1 MRILL
6 VEDDRTVADRLHL
19 ILTDHHF
26 AVETSVHGKTA
37 LDLVQQAAYDLI
49 LLDLTLPDIDGITLC
64 RQLRTE
70 GNQTPILML
79 TAKNSPYDRVAGL
92 EAGADDYLSKP
103 FYEAEL
109 LARIRALLRRRLPS
123 LMPALLQWER
133 LEVDVDSR
141 KVCYD
146 GLPIHLTPKEY
157 GILELFLQFPRRI
170 FSRSA
175 ILDQVWGVDAAC
187 GERAVN
193 TQIRGL
199 RQKLR
204 AAGMKIELIESI
216 YGLGYRL
223 LAPPEPTG
231 SSLAGSVLQ
240 ERAIQVEIDPLRAGP
255 APGAQDYQLSSSL
268 TLVRAEIQSRIAQA
282 WVSFRETL
290 QPRMALLESAID
302 QGSQGRLT
310 PEVRHQAQAE
320 AHRLVGSFGSLGFP
334 EGSTLA
340 RILEDALQFDLPLD
354 RPMLQHLAETLQT
367 LKQKLAAHDAS
378 LNQEDWTRAPIELA
392 SELASVIPAG
402 GQTLIVMTQDPQL
415 RDMINRLTACDAW
428 QSLLVTTQFVT
439 TLAEVQQLVSQK
451 LACIAMVD
459 LTLTP
464 AVTPD
469 AEAIQQLSVL
479 TEQQVPVVVI
489 LSPESSLQSP
499 IDRLHQRVHLTRLG
513 ARAILAKPI
522 EPTMLLKGL
531 AQAIES
537 TPDPHASILLVDDD
551 PQILATIVAL
561 LEPWGLQVTPLEN
574 PKEFWEILNTCQPDL
589 LILDI
594 ELPEISGFD
603 LCRVVRSDPDWAD
616 LPIIFLSAHTDRAT
630 VTQVFNLGADD
641 YVRKPI
647 VEPELIARILN
658 RLRKLS
664 SRDRGT

>member
-6 VEDDRTVADRLHL
+6 VEDDRTVADRLYL

-26 AVETSVHGKTA
+26 VVETAVHGKTA
-37 LDLVQQAAYDLI
+37 LDLVQQSTYDLI

-103 FYEAEL
+103 FHEAEL
-109 LARIRALLRRRLPS
+109 LARIRALLRRRQTS
-123 LMPALLQWER
+123 ETAVLLQWEH
-133 LEVDVDSR
+133 LEVDVDR
-141 KVCYD
+141 REACYD
-146 GLPIHLTPKEY
+146 GVPIHLTPKEY

-204 AAGMKIELIESI
+204 AAGMTIELIESI

-223 LAPPEPTG
+223 LPPPDG
-231 SSLAGSVLQ
+231 PSSSLAPQ
-240 ERAIQVEIDPLRAGP
+240 ERATQRERGP
-255 APGAQDYQLSSSL
+255 SQGMLELGGQAAQSPAAL
-268 TLVRAEIQSRIAQA
+268 TLVRSEIQASIAQA
-282 WVSFRETL
+282 WAHFRETL
-290 QPRMALLESAID
+290 PSRLALLELTID
-302 QGSQGRLT
+302 QGNQGRLT

-334 EGSTLA
+334 EGSRLA
-340 RILEDALQFDLPLD
+340 RIFEDTLQIDRPLD
-354 RPMLQHLAETLQT
+354 RVMLQHLAATLQT

-378 LNQEDWTRAPIELA
+378 LNQESWTGSPV
-392 SELASVIPAG
+392 ELASVIPAG
-402 GQTLIVMTQDPQL
+402 EQTLVVMTQDPQL
-415 RDMINRLTACDAW
+415 RAMIDRLTACDAW
-428 QSLLVTTQFVT
+428 QTLAVTTLFVT
-439 TLAEVQQLVSQK
+439 TLAEVQQLLSQK
-451 LACIAMVD
+451 LTCIVMVD
-459 LTLTP
+459 LTMVDLALTP
-464 AVTPD
+464 E
-469 AEAIQQLSVL
+469 AEAIQPLSVF

-513 ARAILAKPI
+513 VRAILARPI
-522 EPTMLLKGL
+522 EPAMLLKGL
-531 AQAIES
+531 AQAIEF

-551 PQILATIVAL
+551 PQVLSTIVAL

-574 PKEFWEILNTCQPDL
+574 PKYFWEILNTCKPDL

-630 VTQVFNLGADD
+630 VTQVFSLGADD

-664 SRDRGT
+664 SHDRDI